1 MHSTTILM
9 HVVIVLA
16 TMAWCETTFTIP
28 PNSKLEGIRE
38 GDMTENKRVE
48 HGYKVAVAWETDL
61 KETLLKIYQVGVYG
75 NGFAAFR
82 TGVMEIKETKSGV
95 GLTYWDAEYDLFEL
109 ATNNEDSVYWFGL
122 WEVGKDQVAR
132 SQYVNV
138 SAPGPIETS
147 SISVPAA
154 PTSLQGASST
164 DGSVGVEPTTVDPSV
179 DDDPGLSRGDTAG
192 ITAGSILG
200 GLLIL
205 SGVGWVV
212 WRKLASRKPD
222 TEGLQSQQQ
231 EQQLSSSETKSE
243 LPGDFTTHPSEY
255 ARSQPGLHEAP

>member
-61 KETLLKIYQVGVYG
+61 KETLLKIYQV
-75 NGFAAFR
+75 
-82 TGVMEIKETKSGV
+82 GV